1 MTEEKIQVFRL
12 PRRFGNSS
20 LMIQIIKVAESKKQ
34 KILFLV
40 SKKEL
45 VTGYSEMLLKNGIT
59 HGILND
65 PNCGNS
71 EALVQLSCPETKGM
85 TNDNHR
91 SNIRIN

>member
-1 MTEEKIQVFRL
+1 MTEEKIQVCRL
-12 PRRFGNSS
+12 PRGFGYLS
-20 LMIQIIKVAESKKQ
+20 LIIQIIKVAESKKQ

-65 PNCGNS
+65 PKRGNGG
-71 EALVQLSCPETKGM
+71 ALVQLSCPETKGM
-85 TNDNHR
+85 TNDNNR
-91 SNIRIN
+91 SNL